1 MGFVRATAMVITSET
16 RDEAEHD
23 HFVRMTIVE
32 HLTELRGRL
41 VKTILAV
48 VVGGALCFVL
58 YNPILEV
65 LVQPY
70 REVTGKDT
78 FYITKPLEG
87 FSARLKVASYGG
99 FLLGSPVVLW
109 QLWRFITP
117 GLHRR
122 EKRFAIPFVVASVA
136 LFVMGAALALVTFPK
151 ALDFVVGISGQNV
164 ETLFS
169 PVEYV
174 TFILRVTIGFG
185 VAFELPILLVFL
197 QLAHVLSSAQL
208 LRSWRWAVVGVFA
221 AAAVITPS
229 QDPFTL
235 LAMAGPM
242 SIFYFGAVLVGRL
255 LKR

>member
-1 MGFVRATAMVITSET
+1 
-16 RDEAEHD
+16 
-23 HFVRMTIVE
+23 MTVVE
-32 HLTELRGRL
+32 HLTELRSRL
-41 VKTILAV
+41 MKAVLAV
-48 VVGGALCFVL
+48 VLGGVICFAL
-58 YNPILEV
+58 YDPILD
-65 LVQPY
+65 LLIQPY

-117 GLHRR
+117 GLHRK
-122 EKRFAIPFVVASVA
+122 EKRFAIPFVAASVA
-136 LFVMGAALALVTFPK
+136 LFAMGAALALITFPK
-151 ALDFVVGISGQNV
+151 ALDFVVDISGENV

-169 PVEYV
+169 PAEYI

-185 VAFELPILLVFL
+185 IAFELPILLVFL
-197 QLAHVLSSAQL
+197 QLAGILSSAQL
-208 LRSWRWAVVGVFA
+208 LRGWRWAVVGVFA

-235 LAMAGPM
+235 LAMAVPM
-242 SIFYFGAVLVGRL
+242 SLFYFGAVLTGRL

>member
-1 MGFVRATAMVITSET
+1 MSV
-16 RDEAEHD
+16 
-23 HFVRMTIVE
+23 VE
-32 HLTELRGRL
+32 HLAELRSRL
-41 VKTILAV
+41 VKTMLAI
-48 VVGGALCFVL
+48 VVGGALCFAF

-70 REVTGKDT
+70 QEVTGKNT

-87 FSARLKVASYGG
+87 FSARMKVASYGG

-117 GLHRR
+117 GLHRK
-122 EKRFAIPFVVASVA
+122 EKRFAIPFVVASVL

-151 ALDFVVGISGQNV
+151 ALDFVVGISGKNV

-169 PVEYV
+169 PAEYI

-185 VAFELPILLVFL
+185 IAFELPILLVFL
-197 QLAHVLSSAQL
+197 QLARIITSAQL
-208 LRSWRWAVVGVFA
+208 LGAWRWAVVGVFA
-221 AAAVITPS
+221 AAAIITPS

>member
-1 MGFVRATAMVITSET
+1 MS
-16 RDEAEHD
+16 
-23 HFVRMTIVE
+23 IVE
-32 HLTELRGRL
+32 HLAELRSRL
-41 VKTILAV
+41 FKTMLAV
-48 VVGGALCFVL
+48 VLGGVLCFAF

-70 REVTGKDT
+70 QEVTGKNT

-87 FSARLKVASYGG
+87 FSARMKVASYGG

-117 GLHRR
+117 GLHRK
-122 EKRFAIPFVVASVA
+122 EKRYAIPFVAASVL
-136 LFVMGAALALVTFPK
+136 LFVLGAALALVTFPK
-151 ALDFVVGISGQNV
+151 ALDFVVDISGENV

-169 PVEYV
+169 PAEYI

-185 VAFELPILLVFL
+185 IAFELPILLVFL
-197 QLAHVLSSAQL
+197 QLARIITSAQL
-208 LRSWRWAVVGVFA
+208 LGAWRWAVVGVFA
-221 AAAVITPS
+221 AAAIITPS